1 LPLFENEPLLAVL
14 ACSLATVLT
23 KESAFIV
30 HGGDWTVLIKIPE
43 VGDRLGYLR
52 KDGRFVLNFILRECV
67 NWVEMA
73 QV

>member
-1 LPLFENEPLLAVL
+1 MLRFENEPLLAVS
-14 ACSLATVLT
+14 ACSLATMLT

-30 HGGDWTVLIKIPE
+30 HVGYKTVLIKNPE
-43 VGDRLGYLR
+43 VQDWLGYLHR
-52 KDGRFVLNFILRECV
+52 DGRFVLDCILKKGV